1 MLFEPQSA
9 SSVLALVTTLHLAL
23 ATLRNK
29 RRLTSSP
36 LSLFAVISLGFA
48 ALPWLFPSAIGLGLG
63 VLLHAAWFGA
73 CELMVPKAIA
83 SAVKT
88 SPRTTSPTRAPTPHA
103 SAPAAAPRTRVTGP
117 AEPARPKGFV
127 TVPVL
132 ATFDETPT
140 IKTIRFARPEGFDF
154 EAGQFVTIR
163 VPVDGKD
170 YARCYSISSAPD
182 VRGYL
187 EISVKRLGLVSSAL
201 HATVR
206 PGGMLS
212 LKSPAGA
219 FRYPAGDVRPIA
231 LLAGGIGI
239 TPLMSM
245 LRHAVT
251 TEPTRPV
258 TLLYCAR
265 TEGDFAFGD
274 ELASLSWR
282 HPQLRVQLAASQG
295 ATQPHIYPGRI
306 DESLLQ
312 ATVPNLTQAI
322 VFICGPTQMID
333 DMKRLLAGLGVPAGQ
348 IRDEAFQ
355 AAIAASAGL
364 ARDDRKVAVSPDAER
379 ATATR
384 HATGSPRRLMCAKT
398 RRQVAIRQGQTL
410 LDAAEEGGVAI
421 DSLCRAGVCG
431 TCRVQVS
438 QGEVD
443 CESDT
448 LDADDQRQGFVLA
461 CVTTTRTDCT
471 VNL

>member
-9 SSVLALVTTLHLAL
+9 SSTLALVTTLHLAI

-36 LSLFAVISLGFA
+36 LSLLAAVSLAFT
-48 ALPWLFPSAIGLGLG
+48 ALPWIFPSAIGLGLG
-63 VLLHAAWFGA
+63 ILLHAAWFGA
-73 CELMVPKAIA
+73 CELMVPKAIT

-88 SPRTTSPTRAPTPHA
+88 SPRTASPARAPSPQP
-103 SAPAAAPRTRVTGP
+103 SAPAAAPRPRATGP
-117 AEPARPKGFV
+117 AEAARPKGFV

-154 EAGQFVTIR
+154 EAGQFITVR

-170 YARCYSISSAPD
+170 YARCYSISSAPI

-187 EISVKRLGLVSSAL
+187 EISVKRQGLVSNAL
-201 HATVR
+201 HATAR
-206 PGGMLS
+206 PGGTLS

-219 FRYPAGDVRPIA
+219 FRYPAGDVRPLV
-231 LLAGGIGI
+231 LLACGIGI

-251 TEPTRPV
+251 TEPSRPV
-258 TLLYCAR
+258 TLIYCAK
-265 TEGDFAFGD
+265 TEADFAFGD

-282 HPQLRVQLAASQG
+282 HPQLRVQLAASKE
-295 ATQPHIYPGRI
+295 ATQPHVYPGRI
-306 DESLLQ
+306 DENLLRT
-312 ATVPNLTQAI
+312 TVLNLPQSIALL
-322 VFICGPTQMID
+322 CGPTKMIE
-333 DMKRLLAGLGVPAGQ
+333 DMKPLLASLGVPAGQ
-348 IRDEAFQ
+348 IRYEAFE
-355 AAIAASAGL
+355 AAVAASAVHT
-364 ARDDRKVAVSPDAER
+364 RDDRRLPASADDER
-379 ATATR
+379 PMASRPGA
-384 HATGSPRRLMCAKT
+384 GSTHRLMCAKS
-398 RRQVAIRQGQTL
+398 RRHVAIRQGQTL
-410 LDAAEEGGVAI
+410 LEAAEEGGVAI

-438 QGEVD
+438 DGDVN

-448 LDADDQRQGFVLA
+448 LDADDQSQGFVLA